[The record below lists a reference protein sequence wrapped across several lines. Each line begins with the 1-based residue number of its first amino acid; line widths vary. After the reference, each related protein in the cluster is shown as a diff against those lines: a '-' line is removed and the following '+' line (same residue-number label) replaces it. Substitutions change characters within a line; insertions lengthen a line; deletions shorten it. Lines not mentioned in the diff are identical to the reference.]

1 MFTIRIGS
9 NDPEDFR
16 RIIIC
21 IALLFVQVWGEWAPI
36 FVPQTPGNERRGVM
50 QDSFSLKLLVQLG
63 LENDA
68 RVESWTVS
76 IPYTDTITVFAISTS
91 TRDT

>member
-1 MFTIRIGS
+1 
-9 NDPEDFR
+9 
-16 RIIIC
+16 
-21 IALLFVQVWGEWAPI
+21 
-36 FVPQTPGNERRGVM
+36 M